1 MSEEQN
7 QDNAIIIADD
17 QDAEYEIDH
26 LDEAQGNEA
35 EEFVLKVIKAAASL
49 KMVKIDRGKF
59 LRTELQKHYPEADL
73 ELAVSETPA
82 AAGVPA
88 EVLDA
93 IATEAIDFETKKCS
107 VLSFAAGIP
116 GGLAMAGAVPA
127 DLAQY
132 FAHVMRIEQ
141 KLAYVYGWQSF
152 LEDNN
157 EVDDESLAKFIMLL
171 GVMMNVGAAANS
183 INSFANQTAKIGVQK
198 AIQKQ
203 ALTKLPFWPIL
214 RKILRVLGVQLTKE
228 AFSKGVSKLIPVI
241 GGLVSGGVTYA
252 TFKPSAEHLRK
263 YLRELPYSGIE
274 PSASEGE
281 QANPAQDVL
290 HVITDGA
297 AVTAD
302 AAAKAGFTL
311 VDGAAQVSSAVVEGA
326 AQAGSAIADGASKVG
341 SAALEGAAQVG
352 SAIAEGAGNI
362 GKFFGSFGKR

>member
-7 QDNAIIIADD
+7 QERAIIADE
-17 QDAEYEIDH
+17 QDVEYEIGH
-26 LDEAQGNEA
+26 LDETQGKEA
-35 EEFVLKVIKAAASL
+35 EEFALKVIKAAASL

-73 ELAVSETPA
+73 DLAVSETPA
-82 AAGVPA
+82 EAGVPA
-88 EVLDA
+88 EVLDT

-107 VLSFAAGIP
+107 AFSFAAGIP
-116 GGLAMAGAVPA
+116 GGLAMAGTVPA

-132 FAHVMRIEQ
+132 FVHVMRIEQ
-141 KLAYVYGWQSF
+141 KLAYIYGWQSF
-152 LEDNN
+152 LEDND

-171 GVMMNVGAAANS
+171 GVMMNVGAAANA

-203 ALTKLPFWPIL
+203 ALTKLPFWPVL

-263 YLRELPYSGIE
+263 YLRELPNSGIE
-274 PSASEGE
+274 PGTPEIE
-281 QANPAQDVL
+281 QANPAQDAV
-290 HVITDGA
+290 HAITDGA
-297 AVTAD
+297 AAAAD
-302 AAAKAGFTL
+302 VAAKAGSAV
-311 VDGAAQVSSAVVEGA
+311 VDGAAQVGSIVAEGA
-326 AQAGSAIADGASKVG
+326 AQAGSAIADGAAKAG
-341 SAALEGAAQVG
+341 SAAMEGAAHVG